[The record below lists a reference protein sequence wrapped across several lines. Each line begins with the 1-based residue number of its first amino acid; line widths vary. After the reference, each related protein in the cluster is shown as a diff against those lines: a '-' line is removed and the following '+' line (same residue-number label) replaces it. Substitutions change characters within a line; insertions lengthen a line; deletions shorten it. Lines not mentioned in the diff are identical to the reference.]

1 MGGDAWLTAIPSQFV
16 SEYAT
21 SLLGASAVAGK
32 SPVEVLALVTP
43 DEHNFGSAAWF
54 LTAHCTADVQNS
66 LKTGSDAGWAAYAGC
81 IGGGADTFAAR
92 TEYWTRAKT
101 ALGV

>member
-1 MGGDAWLTAIPSQFV
+1 M
-16 SEYAT
+16 
-21 SLLGASAVAGK
+21 AGK

-54 LTAHCTADVQNS
+54 LTTKCTADVQNS

-81 IGGGADTFAAR
+81 IGVGVDAAR
-92 TEYWTRAKT
+92 TAYWNRAKT

>member
-1 MGGDAWLTAIPSQFV
+1 MANSNPPLQFV

-21 SLLGASAVAGK
+21 ELLGAAKVTGQ
-32 SPVEVLALVTP
+32 SPVAVLALVTP

-54 LTAHCTADVQNS
+54 LVKKCPDVRTA
-66 LKTGSDAGWAAYAGC
+66 LKTGSDAGWQAYNKC
-81 IGGGADTFAAR
+81 IGGDAATLPAR
-92 TEYWTRAKT
+92 TEFWTRAKT